1 MIRETIGAIA
11 LFVICFSILFIQG
24 NRDMKYIVRWVQW
37 GTNMRCEDGPFDT
50 IEEAQRWPLSQAYGP
65 VYATVK
71 VYEIKESEQ

>member
-1 MIRETIGAIA
+1 
-11 LFVICFSILFIQG
+11 
-24 NRDMKYIVRWVQW
+24 MKYIVRWVQW